1 MDRDNHDKKVLETL
15 KSIAASLKSIDKTLK
30 NLEGASRKNDET
42 N

>member
-1 MDRDNHDKKVLETL
+1 MDRDNHDKKILETL

-30 NLEGASRKNDET
+30 NIEGASHKNDET

>member
-1 MDRDNHDKKVLETL
+1 MDRDNHDKKILETL

-30 NLEGASRKNDET
+30 NIDGASHKNDET

>member
-1 MDRDNHDKKVLETL
+1 MDRDNHDKKILETL